1 MPGEAGT
8 AALEV
13 RRREGTRV
21 TKRVIAPFAVAAVL
35 ALGAPAWA
43 QATAED
49 SVTGSGR
56 TQDGLLSL
64 INVDVR
70 SDPDGANPHGQIS
83 FQAFDIVLA
92 GPIKCLDVDRN
103 TAVIGFTDE
112 MFGDFIAVAIDNRP
126 AGSTAEPADEFL
138 AARAPTVPI
147 DCAAQ
152 LPSPLAGGPLAEGD
166 VAVTDALARPASKDQ
181 CKHDGWRRFP
191 GFRNQ
196 GDCVSSLPAG

>member
-1 MPGEAGT
+1 
-8 AALEV
+8 
-13 RRREGTRV
+13 V

-43 QATAED
+43 QSAVED

-92 GPIKCLDVDRN
+92 GPIRCLDVAGN
-103 TAVIGFTDE
+103 TAAIGFTDE

-126 AGSTAEPADEFL
+126 AGTTAEPADEFL
-138 AARAPTVPI
+138 AARAPTSPI
-147 DCAAQ
+147 DCAGE

-166 VAVTDALARPASKDQ
+166 LAVTDAQPTPTSKEQ
-181 CKHDGWRRFP
+181 CKHGGWRTFP
-191 GFRNQ
+191 DFRNQ
-196 GDCVSSLPAG
+196 VDCVSSLPHR